1 MNKTDRLYSLGFKEV
16 INLHDG
22 QRLGYIRDVEI
33 ELETGVVKSLVIPGK
48 LRFFGLFGREDDR
61 VIPWD
66 AIEKMGDD
74 IIFVR
79 FQPPVRRKNAEKR
92 NFSLY

>member
-16 INLHDG
+16 INLLDG

-33 ELETGVVKSLVIPGK
+33 ELESGRVAALVIPGR

-61 VIPWD
+61 IIPWD
-66 AIEKMGDD
+66 SIEKMGED

-79 FQPPVRRKNAEKR
+79 LQPASRRKIAEKH
-92 NFSLY
+92 NFSLF